1 MSKKVSIKIKP
12 QYIEYSDTMYKNF
25 KLHKLQETFYKYD
38 ELSEINIIVAPT
50 GTGKTFSFVL
60 PIINKKNEK
69 WTFRGLIVSPTNALI
84 EDIKENIKKRFPE
97 IMVGEINSVVLDK
110 FNVKGPERF
119 RTILKIT
126 NENDI
131 IITNPDIINFII
143 YGGYNYYDRIREFP
157 EIFEKFNFI
166 VYDEY
171 HLYDEEQIAN
181 ILTLILLRKFL
192 TPKEIKFIFTSATP
206 EKGLEDFLRERN
218 IPYFKYEEKISKRGR
233 KIHGE
238 INLNF
243 IREDILQFIPENKD
257 FIYNYIKNNKKVLII
272 FDTLRKLKEFKESN
286 FFPELKMVELSG
298 YTTKQETEVK
308 TQDCQIIL
316 GTNKIEVGVNLE
328 IDICFME
335 EGRYLRNF
343 LQRFGRVARGN
354 NNGEVFVF
362 CNKIKPLLSKLLERE
377 YEYYD
382 FLDIYQILKKDR
394 EFYHQSLPKYI
405 GTFLYAIYMGIK
417 NYSLK
422 KVFFENINLG
432 KIEKEYYNKM
442 RSINQKISKLDKYKV
457 HPHVKLWR
465 SWWKNF
471 IETFRYFRENKPI
484 VKIKDLDE
492 DETTYYSFEW
502 ILQNKNIIKIEEEGK
517 EKIYYVK
524 GLTWESQP
532 FLYVSNTLLP
542 HSNNYFTKKEYWEP
556 KYLFKE
562 SLKECWDKYKEDNS
576 ALGIECKEIIDE
588 IKDLLPTITRKR
600 INIVN
605 IETLDFPSRII

>member
-238 INLNF
+238 INLKF

-316 GTNKIEVGVNLE
+316 GTNKIEVGVN
-328 IDICFME
+328 
-335 EGRYLRNF
+335 
-343 LQRFGRVARGN
+343 
-354 NNGEVFVF
+354 
-362 CNKIKPLLSKLLERE
+362 
-377 YEYYD
+377 
-382 FLDIYQILKKDR
+382 
-394 EFYHQSLPKYI
+394 
-405 GTFLYAIYMGIK
+405 
-417 NYSLK
+417 
-422 KVFFENINLG
+422 
-432 KIEKEYYNKM
+432 
-442 RSINQKISKLDKYKV
+442 
-457 HPHVKLWR
+457 
-465 SWWKNF
+465 
-471 IETFRYFRENKPI
+471 
-484 VKIKDLDE
+484 
-492 DETTYYSFEW
+492 
-502 ILQNKNIIKIEEEGK
+502 
-517 EKIYYVK
+517 
-524 GLTWESQP
+524 
-532 FLYVSNTLLP
+532 
-542 HSNNYFTKKEYWEP
+542 
-556 KYLFKE
+556 
-562 SLKECWDKYKEDNS
+562 
-576 ALGIECKEIIDE
+576 
-588 IKDLLPTITRKR
+588 
-600 INIVN
+600 
-605 IETLDFPSRII
+605 